1 VTSGGIEWL
10 EPPVVEDEQLH
21 AAERPLDAGI
31 ATVAAGEREI
41 GEQLGNALVEDGAIV
56 ATCFV
61 AERGG
66 EPTLADAGRPH
77 DILRKNNPLRLS
89 SDIRIIHSPERESLP
104 FAASSMPVWFTLSS
118 KDPMDVA
125 LYCRRG

>member
-1 VTSGGIEWL
+1 MTSGGIKGL
-10 EPPVVEDEQLH
+10 ETPVVEDEQLH

-41 GEQLGNALVEDGAIV
+41 GEQLGNALVEHGAIV

-66 EPTLADAGRPH
+66 EPAFADAGRAAQ
-77 DILRKNNPLRLS
+77 DQVLV
-89 SDIRIIHSPERESLP
+89 RIDPAGFGELLEQRAVEAARELCGKLGDDG
-104 FAASSMPVWFTLSS
+104 M
-118 KDPMDVA
+118 
-125 LYCRRG
+125 R